1 MNNETDKA
9 NVCDFDV
16 LFATFKLKF

>member
-9 NVCDFDV
+9 NICDSDV